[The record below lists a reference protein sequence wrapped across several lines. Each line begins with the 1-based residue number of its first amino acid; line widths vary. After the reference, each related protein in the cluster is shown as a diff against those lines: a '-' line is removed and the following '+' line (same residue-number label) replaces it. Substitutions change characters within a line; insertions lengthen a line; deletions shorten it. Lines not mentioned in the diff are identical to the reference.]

1 MDEPTKYVCT
11 VEDLDL
17 LLDDDLKRQFQDL
30 FSNNWRLRYVS
41 TKECEKVYEE
51 RTGQEIIRDPGE
63 SDEEWKQRRK
73 SLLNPIMQELGG
85 KRLLEFFEQFGIN
98 IEHPTVRDAV
108 AFDLV
113 KLDDDSVSND
123 RVYTFEERK
132 NYSPMEYER
141 YLLHKNFRINL
152 VNLDPDWSNI
162 TYANKEVN
170 GYDPVLDADYTVIS
184 RRRTVD
190 KVFQGPRLSSTLLD
204 YFSKVSENDGS
215 EIYIPFTNA
224 NDFSMEVS
232 LIPNTHPDFRQITS
246 RAYYDTKWAQ
256 YKRLCQK
263 YGFTNIATFA
273 LVDAKKDKNHTG
285 EFLVKF
291 QKAVSG
297 RYKYLVVKMDRN
309 GQIVSMSSPSDQ
321 TSSNTI
327 LCVCEDDYDL
337 NRVVPQY
344 NYDDLQESDF
354 WHPEETDEKGNPKGI
369 RDIPMVHSTTSSH
382 YSIFRQRIPD
392 YDLKLVRHYLQFK
405 NRLEGMELCLKQ
417 VKRDVHHKEV
427 RLAECFSKLT
437 MVLKRLMDEFASNKE
452 LMALVSNW
460 YDLLAEWDRLKTKK
474 I

>member
-11 VEDLDL
+11 VDDLDL
-17 LLDDDLKRQFQDL
+17 LLDEDLKRQFQDL
-30 FSNNWRLRYVS
+30 FSNNWRVRYVS
-41 TKECEKVYEE
+41 AKECEKVYEE
-51 RTGQEIIRDPGE
+51 RTGQKIIRDPEE
-63 SDEEWKQRRK
+63 SDEEWKQRWKR
-73 SLLNPIMQELGG
+73 LLSPIMQELGN
-85 KRLLEFFEQFGIN
+85 KRLLEFFEQFDIN
-98 IEHPTVRDAV
+98 FEQPTVRDAV

-152 VNLDPDWSNI
+152 VNLDPDWSEI
-162 TYANKEVN
+162 TYKNESGEEVA
-170 GYDPVLDADYTVIS
+170 PK
-184 RRRTVD
+184 RKRTVD

-204 YFSKVSENDGS
+204 YFSKVMENDGS

-263 YGFTNIATFA
+263 YGFANIATFA

-309 GQIVSMSSPSDQ
+309 G
-321 TSSNTI
+321 
-327 LCVCEDDYDL
+327 
-337 NRVVPQY
+337 
-344 NYDDLQESDF
+344 
-354 WHPEETDEKGNPKGI
+354 
-369 RDIPMVHSTTSSH
+369 
-382 YSIFRQRIPD
+382 
-392 YDLKLVRHYLQFK
+392 
-405 NRLEGMELCLKQ
+405 
-417 VKRDVHHKEV
+417 
-427 RLAECFSKLT
+427 
-437 MVLKRLMDEFASNKE
+437 
-452 LMALVSNW
+452 
-460 YDLLAEWDRLKTKK
+460 
-474 I
+474 

>member
-11 VEDLDL
+11 VDDLNL
-17 LLDDDLKRQFQDL
+17 LLDEDLKGKFQAL
-30 FSNNWRLRYVS
+30 FSDSWRLNY
-41 TKECEKVYEE
+41 K
-51 RTGQEIIRDPGE
+51 GQTPKAFLKQFEIDY
-63 SDEEWKQRRK
+63 DK
-73 SLLNPIMQELGG
+73 
-85 KRLLEFFEQFGIN
+85 
-98 IEHPTVRDAV
+98 PTVRDAV

-170 GYDPVLDADYTVIS
+170 GYDPVLDADYIVIP

-190 KVFQGPRLSSTLLD
+190 KVFQGPRLSSALLD
-204 YFSKVSENDGS
+204 YFSKVMKNDGS

-263 YGFTNIATFA
+263 YGFVNIATFA

-297 RYKYLVVKMDRN
+297 GYKYLVVKMDRN
-309 GQIVSMSSPSDQ
+309 G
-321 TSSNTI
+321 
-327 LCVCEDDYDL
+327 
-337 NRVVPQY
+337 
-344 NYDDLQESDF
+344 
-354 WHPEETDEKGNPKGI
+354 
-369 RDIPMVHSTTSSH
+369 
-382 YSIFRQRIPD
+382 
-392 YDLKLVRHYLQFK
+392 
-405 NRLEGMELCLKQ
+405 
-417 VKRDVHHKEV
+417 
-427 RLAECFSKLT
+427 
-437 MVLKRLMDEFASNKE
+437 
-452 LMALVSNW
+452 
-460 YDLLAEWDRLKTKK
+460 
-474 I
+474 